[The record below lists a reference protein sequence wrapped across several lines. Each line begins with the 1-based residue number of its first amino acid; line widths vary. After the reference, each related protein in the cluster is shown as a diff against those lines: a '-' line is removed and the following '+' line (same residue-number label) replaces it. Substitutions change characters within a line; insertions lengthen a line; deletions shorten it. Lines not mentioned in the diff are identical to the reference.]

1 MISPFLDNYTAIKL
15 NISLLDYLLLESLDI
30 DECFEECNPCKNR
43 AKCVNLQGSYRCDCK
58 PGYSGI
64 NCEIG
69 ENQAFSL
76 PWFVA
81 KTPKLLNYLFSV
93 VDFEGVGCY
102 KDTAERAISSLEGK
116 DPALDGNYKT
126 RMNPIAKCALVAR
139 KRGYRVFA
147 VQDGGWCAASAT
159 AEETFNKYGKSSACK
174 LDGQG
179 GPWAN
184 EVYVF
189 QGQSGAHK
197 PGASNFHVLV
207 SRRFV
212 QPVYF

>member
-1 MISPFLDNYTAIKL
+1 M
-15 NISLLDYLLLESLDI
+15 
-30 DECFEECNPCKNR
+30 
-43 AKCVNLQGSYRCDCK
+43 
-58 PGYSGI
+58 
-64 NCEIG
+64 
-69 ENQAFSL
+69 
-76 PWFVA
+76 
-81 KTPKLLNYLFSV
+81 
-93 VDFEGVGCY
+93 GCY

-126 RMNPIAKCALVAR
+126 RKNPIAKCALVAR

-147 VQDGGWCAASAT
+147 VQNGGWCAASAT
-159 AEETFNKYGKSSACK
+159 AEETFNKYGKSSACE

-197 PGASNFHVLV
+197 PRASNFHVLV
-207 SRRFV
+207 LRRFV
-212 QPVYF
+212 HPVYF